1 MKKRFKNSMVSF
13 AILAAFAVIFTSCN
27 RGMGCPNNF
36 SLEQSIVTSVF
47 GGVDT
52 PTID

>member
-1 MKKRFKNSMVSF
+1 MKKNFKNSMVSF
-13 AILAAFAVIFTSCN
+13 AILAAFAVAFTSCN

-36 SLEQSIVTSVF
+36 SLEQTIVSSIL
-47 GGVDT
+47 GGADV